1 MVQFPKQSAA
11 LRARHV
17 ALIPAA
23 GSGARM
29 GSATPKQYLEL
40 RGQSLL
46 MHAIHA
52 FQNARHIDAI
62 AVVVAPGDDQ
72 IDRLMLPA
80 VEGTVEGAEEA
91 AVEGAG
97 QGAGEGAVEGAGEVA
112 GAGVPKFEILRVGG
126 ATRRDS
132 VLNGLRALR
141 ASPFGLRDHDRVVV
155 HDAARAG
162 IRPHAIDALLEALAD
177 DPIGGIL
184 ALPVVDTVK
193 RVQAGRILKTEARE
207 TLWLAQTPQVFA
219 AGVLQAALER
229 HADVSDEARA
239 LELEGYQVRVVEG
252 TRGNLKVTLAE
263 DLRWLEAAWEVR

>member
-72 IDRLMLPA
+72 IDRLTLPA
-80 VEGTVEGAEEA
+80 VEG
-91 AVEGAG
+91 AVE
-97 QGAGEGAVEGAGEVA
+97 GAGEGAVEGAGEAA

>member
-80 VEGTVEGAEEA
+80 V
-91 AVEGAG
+91 
-97 QGAGEGAVEGAGEVA
+97 EGAVEGAGEVA

>member
-72 IDRLMLPA
+72 IDRLTLP
-80 VEGTVEGAEEA
+80 
-91 AVEGAG
+91 
-97 QGAGEGAVEGAGEVA
+97 AVEGAGEGAGEAA